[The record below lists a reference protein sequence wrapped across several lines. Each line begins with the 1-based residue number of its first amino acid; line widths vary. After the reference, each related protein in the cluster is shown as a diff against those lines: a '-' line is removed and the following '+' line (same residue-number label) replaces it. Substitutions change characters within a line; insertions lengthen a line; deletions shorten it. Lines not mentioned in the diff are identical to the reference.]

1 MKKKITSLAL
11 LISALLITG
20 CSENSVEGKGRGFM
34 GEITVEVTG
43 DKDEITDI
51 KLVSHKE
58 TGLVIDRAFPI
69 LKERIIEAQSPI
81 VDSVSGATY
90 TSLGIKRAVNEALKE
105 AGQDFGRI
113 TLDTKG
119 PELPEAYLEDV
130 NTSIVIVG
138 GGPAGLAAAISA
150 REAGVEDVILIE
162 KLDLLS
168 GNGKYDR
175 NFFGIVNSEAQ
186 RRDGDTATAETL
198 YEDMLKTNT
207 MDSPSRLK
215 SWANGAS
222 LVDSWLR
229 TMGITLDGRL
239 GANGHMRHND
249 LDKPD
254 AYAGDHIQVNM
265 EKRVEELG
273 VDLRT
278 GTAGLDLIMED
289 GKAVGVKVQNKN
301 NFYSI
306 NADAVIIATGGFV
319 ANQDLVFENNPE
331 VKGFAHSNQ
340 IGATGDFLPV
350 FEDNNIKTEH
360 MDVLS
365 IFGFILTSTRDLT
378 GEGAGF
384 VLVNQEGD
392 RFINEG
398 TGGVTRGRTILN
410 QTDGVAYYIYDN
422 SLKDSSYR
430 LTSQE
435 AKGLHAKGESFAE
448 LAENLGLDVD
458 SFVETMTQYQKDA
471 LNGEDSL
478 GNIARPLDGA
488 GPYYGMEVES
498 AVHMT
503 KGGVA
508 SNEKTEVLA
517 KDGSIVEGLY
527 AAGEVTSTR
536 AAYSGSVVFGRIA
549 GESAATFLETK

>member
-1 MKKKITSLAL
+1 MKKRITSLAL
-11 LISALLITG
+11 LLSVLAFTG
-20 CSENSVEGKGRGFM
+20 CSKDSVEGTGRGFM
-34 GEITVEVTG
+34 SDITVKVVG
-43 DKDEITDI
+43 DKEEITDI
-51 KLVSHKE
+51 QLISHKE
-58 TGLVIDRAFPI
+58 TDLVINRAFPI

-90 TSLGIKRAVNEALKE
+90 TSFGIKRAVNAALNE
-105 AGQDFGRI
+105 AGKDFGRI
-113 TLDTKG
+113 TIDTKG
-119 PELPEAYLEDV
+119 PKLPEAYLEDV

-150 REAGVEDVILIE
+150 KEAGVEDVILLE

-186 RRDGDTATAETL
+186 KKDGDSATAETL
-198 YEDMLKTNT
+198 YEDMLSTNT

-215 SWANGAS
+215 AWANGAS

-254 AYAGDHIQVNM
+254 AYAGDHIQTNM
-265 EKRVEELG
+265 EDRARDLG
-273 VDLRT
+273 VDIRT
-278 GTAGLDLIMED
+278 GTAGLDLIIED
-289 GKAVGVKVQNKN
+289 EKVVGVKVQNKN
-301 NFYSI
+301 NFY
-306 NADAVIIATGGFV
+306 NVMADAVVLATGGFV
-319 ANQDLVFENNPE
+319 ANQELVLKNNPE
-331 VKGFAHSNQ
+331 VEGFAHSNQ
-340 IGATGDFLPV
+340 IGATGDFLSV
-350 FEDNNIKTEH
+350 FDKNNIKTENL
-360 MDVLS
+360 DVLS

-378 GEGAGF
+378 GEGPGF
-384 VLVNQEGD
+384 VLVNQEGE

-398 TGGVTRGRTILN
+398 IGGANRGRSILE
-410 QTDGVAYYIYDN
+410 QTDGVAYYIYDS
-422 SLKDSSYR
+422 SLKNTSYR

-435 AKGLHAKGESFAE
+435 KKGLHAKGDTFAD
-448 LAENLGLDVD
+448 LAENLGLDAD
-458 SFVETMTQYQKDA
+458 SFVLTMNEYQENA
-471 LNGEDSL
+471 LKGEDSL
-478 GNIARPLDGA
+478 GNIVRPLDEL

-498 AVHMT
+498 AIHMT

-508 SNEKTEVLA
+508 SNEHTEVLYN
-517 KDGSIVEGLY
+517 DGTVVEGLF
-527 AAGEVTSTR
+527 AAGEVTATR

-549 GESAATFLETK
+549 GENAASFIQNK